1 MSQMKA
7 PTYFLLPA
15 VAEFNIIEV
24 IATKPKSTSSKLM
37 QTVAT

>member
-7 PTYFLLPA
+7 PTYVLLPA

-24 IATKPKSTSSKLM
+24 IAKSTSSKLM